1 MNTKFISRSE
11 EFLLLAV
18 WRLKENAYGVT
29 IRNQI
34 KEAIG
39 KTWSYG
45 ALFVMLCRLE
55 KKGYLTSHF
64 ADPSSQRGGK
74 SKRIF
79 QLSPQGIKALKEV
92 RKAHESVWSGI
103 VELTVT
109 QK

>member
-1 MNTKFISRSE
+1 METKFISRTE

-18 WRLKENAYGVT
+18 WQLKENAYGVT
-29 IRNQI
+29 IRNQL
-34 KEAIG
+34 KETIG

-92 RKAHESVWSGI
+92 RKANESAWSGI
-103 VELTVT
+103 EELTVK
-109 QK
+109 Q

>member
-1 MNTKFISRSE
+1 METKFISRTE

-18 WRLKENAYGVT
+18 WQLKENAYGVT
-29 IRNQI
+29 IRNQL
-34 KEAIG
+34 KETIG

-64 ADPSSQRGGK
+64 AEPSSQRGGK

-92 RKAHESVWSGI
+92 RKANESAWSGI
-103 VELTVT
+103 EELTVK
-109 QK
+109 Q